1 MRSSEK
7 SMESR
12 VYDRMD
18 WSEIEA
24 VVYAEEDRP
33 RRILGP
39 HVTDDGI
46 LVQAFFPGR
55 ENVSI
60 RSGGKTIPMVQ
71 EDEAGYFA
79 VMLNGKK
86 IPPYDF
92 ILEDEPDQGKAV
104 KDPYAYPCQIT
115 EKDETRFVNG
125 ISAHAFEKLGAH
137 RMTINGADGVY
148 FAVWAP
154 NAVRVSVVGDFNGW
168 DGRLHQMNRLESG
181 IFEVFVP
188 DVGDGSF
195 YKYEI
200 KTKAGLVYLKP
211 DPCGFAFQQGNGGAS
226 IVTDITHEWKDAD
239 WIAGREVKDVG
250 SAPMAVYELNIS
262 TWKRR
267 EDGSAYTYAEIA
279 PQVADY
285 VKSMG
290 YTHVELMPVMEY
302 PDDESMGYA
311 TSGFFAPTGRCG
323 TPQDFFSFMETM
335 HAAGIGVILDW
346 VPGCFARGNEG
357 LASFDGTCLY
367 EHLDPKKGVH
377 PFSGSLI
384 FNYGRGEVCS
394 FLISSAMFWLT
405 TYHADGL
412 RINDVAT
419 MVYLDYGRK
428 AGQWIA
434 NMYGG
439 NENLE
444 AIAFLKNLNQTIH
457 REFPGVITAA
467 EEETGFPQVTGSVSG
482 GGLGFDYKWNN
493 GCIHD
498 YMNYIQLDPLFRGA
512 HQDDLT
518 FSSVY
523 MYSEKFI
530 LALSHDLLSDGG
542 KALIS
547 KMPGA
552 KPELKMANLRL
563 TYAYLMTHPG
573 KKLITM
579 GQDFAQRSPETA
591 AGGVRWEEA
600 DTPEGRQMTAFTRAL
615 LKLYHSQPALYQLDE
630 NPEGFE
636 WISNLDWERNML
648 VYLRKSMKT
657 EETLLIV
664 ANFSNV
670 TYENFMVGVPYP
682 GKYKE
687 IFTSDSEEFGGTGVT
702 NPRVKLSRAVE
713 QDERRDS
720 IKIRVA
726 PLAVA
731 VYRFTEP
738 VIRMTSEHGK
748 ETEAPAPAVKSRKA
762 DGEASGKAGKAQT
775 ETADKPKKAQTGAVK
790 TKKTSKSSASG
801 TKKAKS
807 TASDTAKKA
816 KTTAADTAKKIGT
829 AAADTAKKVQTA
841 AADTAKKVQT
851 AAADTAKKVETAA
864 ADTAKRVETAA
875 ADTAKKVQTAA
886 ADTAKKVETAA
897 TDTAKKVQSAAN
909 KAKKTQK

>member
-12 VYDRMD
+12 IYDRMD
-18 WSEIEA
+18 WAEIEA
-24 VVYAEEDRP
+24 VVYAEEARP
-33 RRILGP
+33 RKILGP

-46 LVQAFFPGR
+46 LVQAYFPGR

-60 RSGGKTIPMVQ
+60 RSGGKKIPMVQ
-71 EDEAGYFA
+71 EDESGYFA
-79 VMLNGKK
+79 VMLDGRK

-92 ILEDEPDQGKAV
+92 VLEDEADGGRAV

-115 EKDETRFVNG
+115 EKEETRFVNG
-125 ISAHAFEKLGAH
+125 IYAHAFEKLGAH
-137 RMTINGADGVY
+137 RMTIDGTDGVY

-168 DGRLHQMNRLESG
+168 DGRIHQMNRLESG
-181 IFEVFVP
+181 IFEIFIP
-188 DVGDGSF
+188 EITDGSF

-211 DPCGFAFQQGNGGAS
+211 DPCGFGYQQGAGGAS
-226 IVTDITHEWKDAD
+226 VVTDISHEWKDSD
-239 WIAGREVKDVG
+239 WIAKRETTDT
-250 SAPMAVYELNIS
+250 SSSPMAVYEVNIT

-267 EDGSAYTYAEIA
+267 EDDSLYTYAETA
-279 PQVADY
+279 PELAAY

-323 TPQDFFSFMETM
+323 TPQDFFAFMETM

-346 VPGCFARGNEG
+346 VPSCFARGNEG

-384 FNYGRGEVCS
+384 FNYGRGEVRS
-394 FLISSAMFWLT
+394 FLCSSAMFWLT
-405 TYHADGL
+405 TYHADGI

-444 AIAFLKNLNQTIH
+444 AIEFLKNLNLTIH

-493 GCIHD
+493 GCVHD

-523 MYSEKFI
+523 MYSEKFM
-530 LALSHDLLSDGG
+530 LALSHDLLIDGG
-542 KALIS
+542 KALIRQ
-547 KMPGA
+547 MPGA
-552 KPELKMANLRL
+552 KPELKEANLRL
-563 TYAYLMTHPG
+563 TYAYLLTHPG
-573 KKLITM
+573 KKLIAM
-579 GQDFAQRSPETA
+579 GQDFGQHAPETSNS
-591 AGGVRWEEA
+591 GVDWKEA
-600 DTPEGRQMTAFTRAL
+600 ESEEGRRMTAYTKAL
-615 LKLYHSQPALYQLDE
+615 LKLYREQPALYQLDE

-670 TYENFMVGVPYP
+670 AYENFMVGVPYP

-687 IFTSDSEEFGGTGVT
+687 IFSSDAVEFGGTGVV

-713 QDERRDS
+713 QDERKDS

-731 VYRFTEP
+731 VYRFTEA
-738 VIRMTSEHGK
+738 VIRTVPGEEKKSASSAAK
-748 ETEAPAPAVKSRKA
+748 TVKSAGTAAGRKTA
-762 DGEASGKAGKAQT
+762 GAKSVKAS
-775 ETADKPKKAQTGAVK
+775 DTGRK
-790 TKKTSKSSASG
+790 ASG
-801 TKKAKS
+801 TKRLK
-807 TASDTAKKA
+807 TAGSGSANVSARAKKA
-816 KTTAADTAKKIGT
+816 AAAAKTTMEKAADVAADGVEKAADTLTEAVKNAGT
-829 AAADTAKKVQTA
+829 VVSEAGKTASATIMEAADTVIKGKK
-841 AADTAKKVQT
+841 K
-851 AAADTAKKVETAA
+851 
-864 ADTAKRVETAA
+864 
-875 ADTAKKVQTAA
+875 
-886 ADTAKKVETAA
+886 
-897 TDTAKKVQSAAN
+897 
-909 KAKKTQK
+909 